1 MIPARGAPLTNAEPM
16 QVVVEFIK
24 HINAGNPDQIAEL
37 LTNDHIFQDA
47 LGKRFIG
54 KETLRQGWKMYYAQV
69 ADYKIRGEDFFVDR
83 NVVAIFGTASG
94 TSKINGQ
101 FTPAGFWEIPAAWKG
116 VVRDG
121 LIAQWCVFAE
131 SSVANTPPGKKD

>member
-1 MIPARGAPLTNAEPM
+1 LINLEPM

-24 HINAGNPDQIAEL
+24 RINTGDPDEIAEL
-37 LTNDHIFQDA
+37 LTDDHIFQDA

-54 KETLRQGWKMYYAQV
+54 KENLRQSWKRYFAQI
-69 ADYKIRGEDFFVDR
+69 ADYKIHGEDFFVEN

-116 VVRDG
+116 VIRDG
-121 LIAQWCVFAE
+121 LIAQWCVYAE
-131 SSVANTPPGKKD
+131 SSLANRPPGKKD